1 MERKLMDGR
10 IAVVDREEVLGV
22 EVVDVYFKT
31 LDDAHSLSRFWAS
44 YENGV
49 ITDSNACNFKV
60 LENWKHETVTYPE
73 TPHTLNNYPP
83 KHLVEQWVE
92 IFKEDLT

>member
-1 MERKLMDGR
+1 MDGR
-10 IAVVDREEVLGV
+10 IVVVDRGSYRDE
-22 EVVDVYFKT
+22 EVVDVYFEN
-31 LDDAHSLSRFWAS
+31 LEDAHSLSRFWAS

-49 ITDSNACNFKV
+49 ISDDRGNNFKV

>member
-10 IAVVDREEVLGV
+10 IVVVDTGDFKGGKF
-22 EVVDVYFKT
+22 VDVYFRN

-49 ITDSNACNFKV
+49 ISDEIGNKFKV
-60 LENWKHETVTYPE
+60 LKNWAFAKRSE

-83 KHLVEQWVE
+83 KHLVEKWVE